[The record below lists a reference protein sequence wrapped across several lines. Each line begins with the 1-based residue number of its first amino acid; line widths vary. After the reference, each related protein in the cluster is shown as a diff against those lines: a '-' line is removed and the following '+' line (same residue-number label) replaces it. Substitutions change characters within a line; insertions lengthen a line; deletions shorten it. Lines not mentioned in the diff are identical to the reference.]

1 MKRFVLATGRTTKRF
16 RDLGQR
22 QPMKARDGKEALP
35 SVLVVLLFGALGR
48 SASLGLEPIYGL

>member
-16 RDLGQR
+16 WNSGQR

-35 SVLVVLLFGALGR
+35 SVLVVLPFGAAG
-48 SASLGLEPIYGL
+48 